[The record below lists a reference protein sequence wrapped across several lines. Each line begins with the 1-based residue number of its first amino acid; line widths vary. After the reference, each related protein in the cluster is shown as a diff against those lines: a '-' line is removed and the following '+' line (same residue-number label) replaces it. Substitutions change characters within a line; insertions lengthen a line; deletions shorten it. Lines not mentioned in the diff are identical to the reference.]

1 MEDELKKL
9 MIAHGLTML
18 QERGELGDFIEF
30 AKAEAKKERIDSDGL
45 MSFFD
50 GLNEF
55 VIDEEPLEFSWF
67 RVFSAIEEVC
77 PFKVKAF
84 KKDKTIL
91 IENEKLSDE
100 QCNEYSESWTAPIN
114 LKALNTALEPVGV
127 RLEFLEVLNLPFDA
141 EGHENF
147 VRFEVKP
154 L

>member
-1 MEDELKKL
+1 MENELKKL

-30 AKAEAKKERIDSDGL
+30 A
-45 MSFFD
+45 
-50 GLNEF
+50 
-55 VIDEEPLEFSWF
+55 IDEEPLEFSWF
-67 RVFSAIEEVC
+67 RVFSTIEKVC

-100 QCNEYSESWTAPIN
+100 QCKEYSESWTAPIN

-127 RLEFLEVLNLPFDA
+127 RLEFLEALNLPFDA